1 MGLESIFLLFKNVIS
16 FFYCFALMPPIML
29 ITTIPLTIGG
39 WGVRENAMIIGFG
52 LIGISSDA
60 ALALSVLLGLVGLFT
75 TLPGGLVWLFS
86 RERKQKFNFLDATKE
101 LKAEKYLKS

>member
-1 MGLESIFLLFKNVIS
+1 
-16 FFYCFALMPPIML
+16 ML

-52 LIGISSDA
+52 LVGVSSDA

-86 RERKQKFNFLDATKE
+86 GERRQKINFSDVTKG
-101 LKAEKYLKS
+101 LKARQI